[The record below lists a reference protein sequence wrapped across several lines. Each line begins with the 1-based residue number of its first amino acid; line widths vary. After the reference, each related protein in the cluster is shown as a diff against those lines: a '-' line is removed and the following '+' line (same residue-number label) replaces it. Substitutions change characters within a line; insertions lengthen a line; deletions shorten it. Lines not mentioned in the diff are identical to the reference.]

1 MKVPRMGAKAFEQ
14 CAGFLRIPG
23 AKNPLD
29 NTAVHPE
36 SYHIVEQMAK
46 DLKCSVD
53 ELIANKELRQKI
65 KISDYITPT
74 VGLPTLQDIMQEL
87 DKPGRDPR
95 KAIKVFEFDKNVRTI
110 ADLREGMILPGI
122 VGNITNFGAFRRY
135 RHQGERACTPL
146 PTSRTIHLRS
156 YRNRVHPPACHGQS
170 DERGYRP
177 ETDSNFSMI
186 GVQQD

>member
-1 MKVPRMGAKAFEQ
+1 MALLPQLILA
-14 CAGFLRIPG
+14 L
-23 AKNPLD
+23 
-29 NTAVHPE
+29 
-36 SYHIVEQMAK
+36 EQMAK
-46 DLKCSVD
+46 DLKCAVN

-122 VGNITNFGAFRRY
+122 VGNITNFGAFVDIGIKENGLVHLSQLAERY
-135 RHQGERACTPL
+135 ISDPTEIVSIHQ
-146 PTSRTIHLRS
+146 HVMV
-156 YRNRVHPPACHGQS
+156 RVMNV
-170 DERGYRP
+170 D
-177 ETDSNFSMI
+177 TDRKRIQLSMI